1 MQRKV
6 GGLMISPMVGAF
18 LIALDLRGESRNYA
32 HLWQV
37 LSDKEKLAVVRQVKN
52 DPVQRKK
59 VAILRATDMIFDDE
73 VEDMREQQALQRH
86 IR

>member
-1 MQRKV
+1 
-6 GGLMISPMVGAF
+6 MIPPMVGAF
-18 LIALDLRGESRNYA
+18 LIALDLKGESRNYV

-37 LSDKEKLAVVRQVKN
+37 LNDKEKLAAVRYVKN

-59 VAILRATDMIFDDE
+59 VALLRAADMIFDDE
-73 VEDMREQQALQRH
+73 LEDIREQQVLQRY